1 MQSSEKL
8 HSIYIKPAS
17 IESNTPESLIV
28 RHRMNVSLAD
38 TAHSKPVRTRL
49 DVLEEE
55 RAVIIDSRPETD

>member
-8 HSIYIKPAS
+8 HSIYTKPAS

-38 TAHSKPVRTRL
+38 TALSKTVRTRL
-49 DVLEEE
+49 DVFEEE